1 MDAAVVE
8 VGAAFGDDEAVACAC
23 EIADI
28 GAAVEGFEETGE
40 VSGGDADALV
50 GDGRWRWGY
59 GVGGDEDGGAEDC
72 GEGDWGETE
81 ECGGI
86 TRGVS

>member
-1 MDAAVVE
+1 VE

-50 GDGRWRWGY
+50 GDG
-59 GVGGDEDGGAEDC
+59 EDGDGGTGWAAMRTGVPRIAARATGARLRSA
-72 GEGDWGETE
+72 
-81 ECGGI
+81 GGS
-86 TRGVS
+86 RGG